1 MAITLSTDGYCQ
13 ESDLEALLQ
22 QFTIDANS
30 NPNST
35 EVEAWITQDFG
46 EINAVLR
53 AAGYAAPVAQ
63 AGGSLQVSAGTIT
76 VQEAADA
83 GNQVVRLVGSG
94 GTLSGVAHKGDF
106 FTVGSDPQ
114 IYMVQQAAWVDDG
127 GEVNIL
133 FAPALE
139 LDAAAAATI
148 TFTASGDASAVLK
161 KLNATMTS
169 IRVLIAAYMASGAD
183 PDGILEPL
191 KEERAAIIK
200 GIRAGHYDF
209 PSIPTA
215 PSHQGLN
222 TAKVI
227 RA

>member
-13 ESDLEALLQ
+13 EADIEALLQ
-22 QFTIDANS
+22 QFPIDANS

-46 EINAVLR
+46 EINAILR

-83 GNQVVRLVGSG
+83 GNMVLRLVGSG
-94 GTLSGVAHKGDF
+94 GTLSGVAHKGDYF
-106 FTVGSDPQ
+106 KVGSDPQ
-114 IYMVQQAAWVDDG
+114 IYMVQQPAWVDDA
-127 GEVNIL
+127 GEVNIY

-139 LDAAAAATI
+139 LDAAAAATV

-161 KLNATMTS
+161 KLNALMTG
-169 IRVLIAAYMASGAD
+169 IRVVLAAYMASAAD
-183 PDGILEPL
+183 PDGILDPL
-191 KEERAAIIK
+191 KEERAEIIK
-200 GIRAGHYDF
+200 AIRAGHYDF
-209 PSIPTA
+209 PSIPAA
-215 PSHQGLN
+215 PSAKGLN
-222 TAKVI
+222 TAKVV